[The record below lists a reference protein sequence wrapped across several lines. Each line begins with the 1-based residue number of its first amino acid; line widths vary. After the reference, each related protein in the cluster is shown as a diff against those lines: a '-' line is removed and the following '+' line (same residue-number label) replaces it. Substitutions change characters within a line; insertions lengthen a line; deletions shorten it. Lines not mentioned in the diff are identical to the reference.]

1 MEILVWM
8 MFYQTPEVWECT
20 GCFQKLNTH
29 ATRNGQTIVMDETG
43 QQGRGETEGE
53 KEGREEA
60 AVVKTTGKD
69 SRSGEREKE
78 GGREGGKKRRGQ
90 MKQE

>member
-1 MEILVWM
+1 MYRVLSKAKHTRHTEW
-8 MFYQTPEVWECT
+8 TNHRHGRDRTT
-20 GCFQKLNTH
+20 GK
-29 ATRNGQTIVMDETG
+29 
-43 QQGRGETEGE
+43 GETEGG